1 MRKTIIYYILGAVA
15 LAIMAGCGGK
25 GSESLG
31 PAEVTE
37 AFMKAVAAGKL
48 DQAAKLCDGEMMTA
62 YIGDYEKVLSKKAA
76 ADSTAASIAT
86 GILSEIEVTVTEVTK
101 AKDVRTVFYTIT
113 DAYGNSKEKIATIK
127 DVEGE
132 WKVSEIRDR
141 N

>member
-1 MRKTIIYYILGAVA
+1 MRKTIIYYILGAVS

-37 AFMKAVAAGKL
+37 AFMKAVAAGKF
-48 DQAAKLCDGEMMTA
+48 DQAAKLCDGEMMNA

-101 AKDVRTVFYTIT
+101 AKDIRTVFYTIT